1 MGMEIMSIDISNATL
16 DIIEAI
22 KNKQTIKFDYK
33 YKYSEV
39 NEEPKTYTVK
49 PLGFFGDFDG
59 FEGTDEED
67 DQQFKRFRFETVTE
81 WLGVTKP
88 VKVLVEL
95 EFDEYPTEE
104 EVENKLFQITGQQT
118 NEKLMWRIDND

>member
-1 MGMEIMSIDISNATL
+1 MSIDISNATL

-33 YKYSEV
+33 YKYSEL

-49 PLGFFGDFDG
+49 PLGFFGDFVG

-67 DQQFKRFRFETVTE
+67 KQDKF
-81 WLGVTKP
+81 
-88 VKVLVEL
+88 L
-95 EFDEYPTEE
+95 EDNAHES
-104 EVENKLFQITGQQT
+104 VENASAKHIW
-118 NEKLMWRIDND
+118 EKIDMLAWSVRDNFVKEIAE

>member
-1 MGMEIMSIDISNATL
+1 MEIMSIDISNATL

-49 PLGFFGDFDG
+49 PLGFFGDFVG

-67 DQQFKRFRFETVTE
+67 NQQFKRFRFETVTE

-95 EFDEYPTEE
+95 EFYEYPTDT
-104 EVENKLFQITGQQT
+104 EVEEKLEHLIDHQT
-118 NEKLMWRIDND
+118 QEKLMWRVDDDSI

>member
-1 MGMEIMSIDISNATL
+1 MGIEIMSIDISNATL

>member
-1 MGMEIMSIDISNATL
+1 MKDVSQATL
-16 DIIEAI
+16 DVIEAV

-67 DQQFKRFRFETVTE
+67 DQQFKRFRFDNVTE

-95 EFDEYPTEE
+95 EYNENPTEE

>member
-1 MGMEIMSIDISNATL
+1 MEIMSIDISNATL